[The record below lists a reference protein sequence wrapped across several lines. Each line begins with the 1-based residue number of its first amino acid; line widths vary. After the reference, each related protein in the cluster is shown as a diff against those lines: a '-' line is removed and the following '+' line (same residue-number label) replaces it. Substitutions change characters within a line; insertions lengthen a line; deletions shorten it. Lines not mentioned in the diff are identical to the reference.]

1 MTHNHQTAKFLVETK
16 GIAIKHRGAVF
27 TAART
32 SSTQALYCKKPKTVS
47 TNIRCAKHTK
57 RGLDKASWTKLS
69 KRSRACALHNIFLF
83 VIRWHRSQN
92 IVMQAVFRC
101 KKCHIFPVKNCVF
114 WRKERYIYGS
124 CAQCTQLLHKGT
136 KQQTKEVW
144 TTLHKNWLKLKPI
157 IEQMATQQKVP
168 WRWNRSTRRMCA

>member
-32 SSTQALYCKKPKTVS
+32 SSTQALYCKRPKTVS
-47 TNIRCAKHTK
+47 INIRCANHIKC
-57 RGLDKASWTKLS
+57 GLDKASRTKLS

-92 IVMQAVFRC
+92 IVMQAIFRC
-101 KKCHIFPVKNCVF
+101 KKCHISPVKIAYFDEKRDTSMAVVHNIHNYCIKVQSN
-114 WRKERYIYGS
+114 RQKKSEPL
-124 CAQCTQLLHKGT
+124 CTRTG
-136 KQQTKEVW
+136 
-144 TTLHKNWLKLKPI
+144 
-157 IEQMATQQKVP
+157 
-168 WRWNRSTRRMCA
+168 